1 MMACLKEGHL
11 DMPSVRAPSGFSGI
25 TSRWLVVLG
34 IVMTMIGTAPNIRAA
49 DAPPPTLK
57 HGVNLSNW
65 FADTQRQPLVAHDF
79 DAIKAAGF
87 DHVRIPIN
95 PESLGFSLYDAE
107 SGRVLFDF
115 SGLDGAVSLARDKGL
130 SVILD
135 IQPDRKSVG

>member
-95 PESLGFSLYDAE
+95 PESLGFS
-107 SGRVLFDF
+107 
-115 SGLDGAVSLARDKGL
+115 
-130 SVILD
+130 
-135 IQPDRKSVG
+135 